1 MAVDSGPARQVFVR
15 GVDLSGSLMPKI
27 FPEEGSERVSR
38 TRGVVPIGE
47 ELVLK
52 GKLAEVSVPPLHVRF
67 GGLLRN
73 WHYSPLQPARA
84 VDTLKPWT
92 KTRRALWGEWEAGET
107 RMRASLLR
115 SHRESRVLMSVL
127 PASPYAMTLA

>member
-1 MAVDSGPARQVFVR
+1 MGCLLLLLASLTVAILLLTLQARADDSAVGSGPARQVFVR

-27 FPEEGSERVSR
+27 FPEEGSERVPR
-38 TRGVVPIGE
+38 TRGVVPTGE

-73 WHYSPLQPARA
+73 WHYSPLQPARP

-92 KTRRALWGEWEAGET
+92 RTRREL
-107 RMRASLLR
+107 
-115 SHRESRVLMSVL
+115 
-127 PASPYAMTLA
+127 